1 MHDLLVRMQS
11 EQEVPNTLQNRLF
24 LSLNDL
30 AQEHYGAILHLVR
43 TGQHTGSAFALLRPL
58 LEVCLRG
65 IWANRCATDKALEQI
80 TKRKATFPS
89 LKSLAK
95 TVGASFEGIG
105 AKGIFAVS
113 DNFVNALHGL
123 THGGVEALAFRVNS
137 DTGKIFPDYPDE
149 EIERLLTRAASFTT
163 TMAIVRSQVFS
174 GSWDTSSPSTTKI
187 VEMYTA
193 LFRINR
199 S

>member
-1 MHDLLVRMQS
+1 MQS
-11 EQEVPNTLQNRLF
+11 DQELLNTLQNRLF

-30 AQEHYGAILHLVR
+30 ALEHYGAILHLVR

-65 IWANRCATDKALEQI
+65 IWANRCATDDALKRI
-80 TKRKATFPS
+80 TQRKASFPA
-89 LKSLAK
+89 LKVLAK

-105 AKGIFAVS
+105 ARGIFAAS

-123 THGGVEALAFRVNS
+123 THGGVEALAFRMNP

-149 EIERLLTRAASFTT
+149 EIGSLLTRASSFAS
-163 TMAIVRSQVFS
+163 TMGIVRSQVLS
-174 GSWDTSSPSTTKI
+174 GSWDNVSPSTTKI
-187 VEMYTA
+187 VETYTA
-193 LFRINR
+193 LFRINPF
-199 S
+199 